1 MKLANPL
8 RFLTLAAV
16 LCGSIAAQ
24 ADTVTFVTPTGSTT
38 GGGPVNAS
46 ATFTT
51 AANAI
56 TIVLKN
62 LQANP
67 TDVAQNISDLFFS
80 VSTGQT
86 VATVASTAGVLR
98 TIAANGTFTDAATTA
113 AGWGLTFGSGQFHLD
128 DLNGNAGPNNTLIG
142 PSGPGNTYTNAN
154 GSIANNGPHNPFLAE
169 TVTFN
174 LTVTGVTASTKI
186 TGATFSFGTVSGVNI
201 VGTPEPATWA
211 MVVAMSIAGLCFYGR
226 KQLVK
231 VRAAGI

>member
-24 ADTVTFVTPTGSTT
+24 ADTVTFVTPTGSAT

-67 TDVAQNISDLFFS
+67 TDVAQNVSDLFFS

-86 VATVASTAGVLR
+86 AGTVASTAGVLR

-142 PSGPGNTYTNAN
+142 PPGGATYSNAN
-154 GSIANNGPHNPFLAE
+154 GSIAGNGPHNPFLAE

-211 MVVAMSIAGLCFYGR
+211 IGLAMSFVGLVYWGR
-226 KQLVK
+226 KQLSK
-231 VRAAGI
+231 VQTAGI